1 MRRTLRK
8 ANVDMTLAMLSI
20 CRDWNTS
27 GDLRAKKEGTFE
39 PSYDKGCSG
48 DAAEEINL
56 RRI

>member
-20 CRDWNTS
+20 CRDWST
-27 GDLRAKKEGTFE
+27 GGELRAKKGGTLDC
-39 PSYDKGCSG
+39 SYGEGCSG

-56 RRI
+56 RCI

>member
-20 CRDWNTS
+20 CRDWSTG
-27 GDLRAKKEGTFE
+27 GDLRAKKGRTFE
-39 PSYDKGCSG
+39 LSFAEGCSG

>member
-20 CRDWNTS
+20 CRDWSTG
-27 GDLRAKKEGTFE
+27 GDLRAKKGGTFE
-39 PSYDKGCSG
+39 LSFGEGCSG